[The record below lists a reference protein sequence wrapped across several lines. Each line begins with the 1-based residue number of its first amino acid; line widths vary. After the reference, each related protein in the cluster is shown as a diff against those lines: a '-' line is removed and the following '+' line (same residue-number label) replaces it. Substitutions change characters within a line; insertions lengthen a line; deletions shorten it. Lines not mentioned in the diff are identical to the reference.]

1 MSKAQVAIAKNGDP
15 GEMAKSALDLA
26 GIGELCRGKEV
37 LIKAN
42 LSGGPT
48 DKKGAIVSRET
59 TKGVLEY
66 LKPYC
71 KRLALGDGAR
81 MSAEYTTEILEQKT
95 WAKSLADEV
104 GVEVV
109 NLWDS
114 GSVTVKVPK
123 PVARSEWPVSKAA
136 LDFEMIGSYSVLKVN
151 GFAGVTLAMKNFYS
165 LLGLQKLHVLHPWI
179 SQVLVDL
186 NQILK
191 PSFAIIDGY
200 WGWEAGEAAM
210 GNGRA
215 NSIQCG
221 ARRQRHCR
229 RRCHHRLDYGRDP
242 MKIKKLALSQ
252 EIGFGVANPDG
263 HRNSGRVGRESKDV
277 LRGPAR
283 SPDSQI
289 QTGDDRRRH
298 RSGNC
303 RSES

>member
-1 MSKAQVAIAKNGDP
+1 MEKSQVAIAKNGDAV
-15 GEMAKSALDLA
+15 EMAKAALELA

-66 LKPYC
+66 LKPFC

-81 MSAEYTTEILEQKT
+81 MSEAYTREVLEDKT
-95 WAKSLADEV
+95 WAKALAEEV
-104 GVEVV
+104 GVALV

-114 GSVTVKVPK
+114 GSVTVKVPR
-123 PVARSEWPVSKAA
+123 PMARPEWPVSKAA

-165 LLGLQKLHVLHPWI
+165 LIGLQKLHVMHPWVA
-179 SQVLVDL
+179 QVLVDL

-191 PSFAIIDGY
+191 PSFGIIDGV

-210 GNGRA
+210 GNGRPIKA
-215 NSIQCG
+215 DMVLASKDIV
-221 ARRQRHCR
+221 AVDAISA
-229 RRCHHRLDYGRDP
+229 LLIGRDP
-242 MKIKKLALSQ
+242 MQIKKFVLSQ
-252 EIGFGVANPDG
+252 EVGLGIANPDQIEILG
-263 HRNSGRVGRESKDV
+263 VPIEKARIFFED
-277 LRGPAR
+277 LPAE
-283 SPDSQI
+283 QI
-289 QTGDDRRRH
+289 PKFKQETIDAGI
-298 RSGNC
+298 
-303 RSES
+303 EAALV